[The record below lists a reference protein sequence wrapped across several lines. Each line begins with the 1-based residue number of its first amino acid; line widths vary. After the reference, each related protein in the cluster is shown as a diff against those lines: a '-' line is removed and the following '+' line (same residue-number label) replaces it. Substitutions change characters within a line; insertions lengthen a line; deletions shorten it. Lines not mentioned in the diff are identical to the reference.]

1 MKTKIITLALIL
13 FGFKFTHGETV
24 KGSGKVTT
32 EERSLSVFTGI
43 FSTCS
48 ANIILTLGDDQKI
61 KIEAEDNIQQYIIT
75 TVSKNKLS
83 VSSENNIYPT
93 KAINIYITVKEI
105 TYLELT
111 GSGNISAENM
121 LKSQSLKLKN
131 IGSGNITASIDIDDL
146 DIQISG
152 SGNIGLSGN
161 AKESDININ
170 GSGKVKGKELTVF
183 NSKIKLSGSGD
194 CTIDVTNTLNADL
207 SGSGNLYIVKEPE
220 SIFGKYVGSGKI
232 KVIS

>member
-13 FGFKFTHGETV
+13 FGFQFTHGETV

-32 EERSLSVFTGI
+32 EERSLSTFTGI
-43 FSTCS
+43 FLTSS
-48 ANIILTLGDDQKI
+48 ANIILTQSDDQKI

-105 TYLELT
+105 THLELT
-111 GSGNISAENM
+111 GSGNITAENA
-121 LKSQSLKLKN
+121 LIGPSLKLKN

-152 SGNIGLSGN
+152 SGNIGLSGT
-161 AKESDININ
+161 AKVTEIKIN
-170 GSGKVKGKELTVF
+170 GSGKVKGKDLTVF

-207 SGSGNLYIVKEPE
+207 SGSGNLFIVRKPE

>member
-1 MKTKIITLALIL
+1 MKTKIIAFVLIL
-13 FGFKFTHGETV
+13 FGFQFTHGETV

-48 ANIILTLGDDQKI
+48 ANIILTLGDNQKI

-75 TVSKNKLS
+75 SVSNNKLS

-93 KAINIYITVKEI
+93 KAINIYITIKEI
-105 TYLELT
+105 KNLELT

-121 LKSQSLKLKN
+121 LKSPSLKLKN
-131 IGSGNITASIDIDDL
+131 IGSGSIKATIDTDDL
-146 DIQISG
+146 EIQISG
-152 SGNIGLSGN
+152 SGDIKLSGN
-161 AKESDININ
+161 AKETNIKIN

-183 NSKIKLSGSGD
+183 NCNLNLSGSGD
-194 CTIDVTNTLNADL
+194 CTIDVKNILNANL
-207 SGSGNLYIVKEPE
+207 SGSGNVFVVKEPK
-220 SIFGKYVGSGKI
+220 SILGKVLGSGKVR
-232 KVIS
+232 VIS